1 MRDTALTRLNTIRE
15 EPPGTINYNTVFD
28 ALNKKIQNLANA
40 SLDKDAMPF
49 KQAKDKFLAKDTTE
63 IDAGNKKII
72 NGLEAT
78 SDYEFVVKKQLDDL
92 NDELTDLIDNVG
104 GNGGSLLDIIS
115 LIASLTSLATSITA
129 LGLKSGSALTSVAQ
143 VG

>member
-1 MRDTALTRLNTIRE
+1 
-15 EPPGTINYNTVFD
+15 
-28 ALNKKIQNLANA
+28 
-40 SLDKDAMPF
+40 MPF
-49 KQAKDKFLAKDTTE
+49 KQAKDKFLAKDGAE